1 MSDHNRREFLSR
13 LVVGAA
19 AFSTTAAF
27 AGSHEG
33 HDMSAADSGN
43 GHIVDPSAENT
54 CGTCAYWGGMRLA
67 SKDKK
72 QVTAQSMGWCNN
84 PDSMNYQ
91 KLTAP
96 DHVMKKT
103 GMWKKW
109 KAI

>member
-1 MSDHNRREFLSR
+1 MSENTRREFLSR

-19 AFSTTAAF
+19 ALSTTAAF
-27 AGSHEG
+27 ASSHEG
-33 HDMSAADSGN
+33 HEMNADST
-43 GHIVDPSAENT
+43 GHGHAVDASAENT
-54 CGTCAYWGGMRLA
+54 CGTCAYWGGMRKV

-72 QVTAQSMGWCNN
+72 QVIAQSMGWCNN
-84 PDSMNYQ
+84 PDSMNFQ

-109 KAI
+109 TAI